1 MCPLC
6 NVGCVCVLCRKFSAE
21 YTCTVCSENYEVSF
35 SCGCC
40 LPEDDSCMICAK
52 RMNFITK
59 ERLDDD
65 EDGDEEE
72 EDF

>member
-1 MCPLC
+1 
-6 NVGCVCVLCRKFSAE
+6 
-21 YTCTVCSENYEVSF
+21 
-35 SCGCC
+35 
-40 LPEDDSCMICAK
+40 MICAK